1 MPSAN
6 KLSRS
11 AVADGGFGDP
21 DLTPKPLRISKREHA
36 RTSTTG
42 TISLLFPIHK
52 SQTQGN
58 LQALAPSNESSSWIN
73 NTPLDLSLQDLA
85 APTSQWARR
94 NTFLH
99 VHKQRQSEP
108 INTNWASLTKTSKE
122 ANKPIG
128 LLSVASPAGSRRSCP
143 TMSQLGNTSDTG
155 TAVSATRPVSIR
167 AFTIG
172 TCGKHNPLS
181 PVHEVSSSNSA
192 SPALRTRQR
201 RAVTNVEAPYKDRN
215 SFETSPHRI
224 TQRSSS
230 TKNNLL
236 SRVMSGLTNRNS
248 NSHAASRGG
257 YDAIQTPSEHS
268 SATQFRARESKHV
281 FKRSDSSIET
291 VTSSDRYPEDA
302 YAAFPTPPTSRATSS
317 TTAGSVVSP
326 HSTMPQRLRELCQ
339 PADAVVMGAE
349 LTLTPEYDELRTGK
363 EQSMWVSLDIRG
375 TANSP
380 PSVQDVWSQHTGLDI
395 VVVIDNS

>member
-6 KLSRS
+6 ELSRS
-11 AVADGGFGDP
+11 AVANGGFGDP

-36 RTSTTG
+36 RTSTAG
-42 TISLLFPIHK
+42 TISSLFPIHK
-52 SQTQGN
+52 SQTQGD
-58 LQALAPSNESSSWIN
+58 LQALAPSNEPSSC
-73 NTPLDLSLQDLA
+73 TPLDLSLQDLA

-108 INTNWASLTKTSKE
+108 INTKPASVTKTSKE
-122 ANKPIG
+122 PNETLG
-128 LLSVASPAGSRRSCP
+128 LLSVGSPARSRKSCP

-155 TAVSATRPVSIR
+155 TAVSATRPASIR

-172 TCGKHNPLS
+172 TFRKSNPLS
-181 PVHEVSSSNSA
+181 PVHEVSSLNSV

-201 RAVTNVEAPYKDRN
+201 RAVTNAEAYYRDRN
-215 SFETSPHRI
+215 KFETSPHRL
-224 TQRSSS
+224 TQKTISA
-230 TKNNLL
+230 KNNLI
-236 SRVMSGLTNRNS
+236 SRVMSGLTNRNH

-257 YDAIQTPSEHS
+257 YDAMPTPSEHS
-268 SATQFRARESKHV
+268 PATSSRSRETKHV

-291 VTSSDRYPEDA
+291 DTLSERSPQHARGA
-302 YAAFPTPPTSRATSS
+302 YSTPPTSRATSS
-317 TTAGSVVSP
+317 TTAGSVDSH
-326 HSTMPQRLRELCQ
+326 HSNMPPRFRELCQ
-339 PADAVVMGAE
+339 PADTVVMGAE

-380 PSVQDVWSQHTGLDI
+380 STVQDVWSQHTGLDI

>member
-11 AVADGGFGDP
+11 AVANGGFGDP

-36 RTSTTG
+36 RTSTAG
-42 TISLLFPIHK
+42 TISSLFPIHK
-52 SQTQGN
+52 LQTQDN
-58 LQALAPSNESSSWIN
+58 LQALAPSNDSSSWIN
-73 NTPLDLSLQDLA
+73 NTPLDLSIQDLA

-108 INTNWASLTKTSKE
+108 INTNPSSLTKTSKALNE
-122 ANKPIG
+122 PIG
-128 LLSVASPAGSRRSCP
+128 LSSVASPARSRKSCP
-143 TMSQLGNTSDTG
+143 TMSQLGRTSDTG
-155 TAVSATRPVSIR
+155 TAIFATRPASIR

-172 TCGKHNPLS
+172 TYGKRNPLS
-181 PVHEVSSSNSA
+181 PVHEFSSSNLA

-201 RAVTNVEAPYKDRN
+201 RAVTNVEALYKDRN

-224 TQRSSS
+224 TQRPSS
-230 TKNNLL
+230 TKNNLI
-236 SRVMSGLTNRNS
+236 SRVMSGLTSRNY
-248 NSHAASRGG
+248 NGHAASRGG
-257 YDAIQTPSEHS
+257 YDAMQTPSQHS
-268 SATQFRARESKHV
+268 PATQSRPRENKHV
-281 FKRSDSSIET
+281 LKRSDSCIET
-291 VTSSDRYPEDA
+291 DTSSDRNLQHA
-302 YAAFPTPPTSRATSS
+302 LAAFPTPPTSRATSS
-317 TTAGSVVSP
+317 ATSVDSH
-326 HSTMPQRLRELCQ
+326 HSIMPQRFRKLCR
-339 PADAVVMGAE
+339 PADAAVMGAE

-380 PSVQDVWSQHTGLDI
+380 HSVQDVWSQHTGLDI
-395 VVVIDNS
+395 VVIIDNS